1 MVWFNICVFF
11 HTIFICMKLSI
22 GSIRLLINELWWEEQ
37 YDKLL
42 MNDPAMDAE
51 TLIVPK
57 TSKDKIKKWAK
68 DMKLG

>member
-1 MVWFNICVFF
+1 
-11 HTIFICMKLSI
+11 MKLSV
-22 GSIRLLINELWWEEQ
+22 GSLRILINELWWEEQ
-37 YDKLL
+37 YDSLL

-57 TSKDKIKKWAK
+57 QSKDKIKKWAK